1 MVPTLMSTE
10 VSAVCRDGGRLK
22 VLAVVL
28 AAVGVPDEADHPRM
42 LRVRIGGGYS
52 RISSSSDRVVSAVL
66 VAPWVAG
73 SKEKFWE
80 WGGAS

>member
-10 VSAVCRDGGRLK
+10 VSAVCKDGGRLK

-28 AAVGVPDEADHPRM
+28 AAVGVPEEADHPRM

-52 RISSSSDRVVSAVL
+52 SISSSSDRVVSTAL
-66 VAPWVAG
+66 FAPWAG
-73 SKEKFWE
+73 SEEKLRE
-80 WGGAS
+80 CNDAS